1 MRTRPLAL
9 AFALAHLGAL
19 VSLPAVAQLVP
30 GPTGELGVAE
40 EPSSKH
46 HGPAVALV
54 RDGWLAAWEDEAQGL
69 LLRRFDDGGHDRG
82 RAVVLVAD
90 DAVPPLPFSGRLRRE
105 AHEVA
110 VAARA
115 DGSFLAA
122 WVEVKLRHS
131 SDGYSED
138 RLVVARQVVA
148 RAFNVEGRPVSRLWI
163 LSGLDG
169 VASRP
174 TVALVGDRFVVAW
187 HERGGD
193 AAGIHVRAVRGSGPA
208 RDQFLAPRGLRPTI
222 AAGGDGALVTWERC
236 CGPEGGYQV
245 FARLLDRAGYVAGE
259 AFRVAA
265 DGPRGARAPAVAGQ
279 TGGDFL
285 IAYQRSLPDEEAGSR
300 VYGQLVSHQGDLRG
314 GEVALSGGYGT
325 SHSMPAATALSNGGW
340 VVGWLTW
347 MDRFRVGATIG
358 SFAPLGNAA
367 GNPLD
372 LNAMPIVGLEMAL
385 ASHPDGRVV
394 AAWEGID
401 PSGEQGLR
409 ARLVRGPS
417 KTGLLALPH

>member
-19 VSLPAVAQLVP
+19 ASLPAAAQLVP
-30 GPTGELGVAE
+30 GPIGELGVAE

-279 TGGDFL
+279 PGGDFL
-285 IAYQRSLPDEEAGSR
+285 IAYQRSLPDDEAGSR

-417 KTGLLALPH
+417 KTARLALPQ